1 MRGDEGPRALRIHQA
16 LARELGTA
24 ILSGRYKP
32 GDVIPGE
39 IEQAAA
45 LKVSRTP
52 YREAIRILTAKGLLE
67 SRPRA
72 GTQVTP
78 RERWNL
84 LDPDVLAWMFEGE
97 PDRDFIRDLFELR
110 GVLEPAAAAFA
121 AKRRSPAQIEA
132 MTQALAEM
140 ERFGL
145 ASEEG
150 RQADRHFH
158 RLVLEAA
165 GNQALATLS
174 SSIGSAVQWTT
185 HFKQRA
191 SKSPR
196 DPLPD
201 HQAVLAAIAAGDAAR
216 ASAAMEQLLSLAL
229 ADMTKA
235 LR

>member
-121 AKRRSPAQIEA
+121 ARRRSPAQIEA

-201 HQAVLAAIAAGDAAR
+201 HQAVLAAIAASDAAR

-229 ADMTKA
+229 SDMTKA